1 MQGTGGIHN
10 MRIVNTYS
18 PSYQSQKPD
27 KLLETAEKE
36 KKRKYLEAWLKQHQH
51 FTPLV
56 ASVDGL
62 VGVEEEAAF
71 KHIASRLA
79 AKWN

>member
-1 MQGTGGIHN
+1 MKDVEELKGYLFIRDLWMQGTGGIHN

-36 KKRKYLEAWLKQHQH
+36 KKRKYLEA
-51 FTPLV
+51 
-56 ASVDGL
+56 
-62 VGVEEEAAF
+62 
-71 KHIASRLA
+71 
-79 AKWN
+79 